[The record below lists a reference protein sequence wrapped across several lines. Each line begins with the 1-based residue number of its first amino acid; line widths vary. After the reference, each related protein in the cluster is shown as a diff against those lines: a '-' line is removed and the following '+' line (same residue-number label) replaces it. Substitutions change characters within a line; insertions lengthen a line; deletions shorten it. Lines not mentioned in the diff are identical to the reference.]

1 MICWTGGNTTSLSAN
16 TPEMDAAAGGLQL
29 LPDIQSLQS
38 SSESHCTMHV
48 PNLPSPGHAASQGT
62 ADAVSMGRA

>member
-1 MICWTGGNTTSLSAN
+1 
-16 TPEMDAAAGGLQL
+16 MDAATGGLKL

-38 SSESHCTMHV
+38 FFRELLYV
-48 PNLPSPGHAASQGT
+48 PNLLSPGRAASQGT